1 VCETTRFK
9 GGFGEE
15 GKVVDIE
22 GLRKKK
28 KKMNTCLRIQF
39 EDSMNEENEGKEI
52 VEFVSYLRQS
62 FLCEYCFERKK
73 IWPCFWFIYIFNQ
86 NFPFLI

>member
-28 KKMNTCLRIQF
+28 RKMNTCLRIIQF
-39 EDSMNEENEGKEI
+39 EDSMNEIK
-52 VEFVSYLRQS
+52 
-62 FLCEYCFERKK
+62 
-73 IWPCFWFIYIFNQ
+73 
-86 NFPFLI
+86 

>member
-28 KKMNTCLRIQF
+28 RKMNTCLRIIQF
-39 EDSMNEENEGKEI
+39 EDSMNE
-52 VEFVSYLRQS
+52 
-62 FLCEYCFERKK
+62 KK
-73 IWPCFWFIYIFNQ
+73 
-86 NFPFLI
+86 